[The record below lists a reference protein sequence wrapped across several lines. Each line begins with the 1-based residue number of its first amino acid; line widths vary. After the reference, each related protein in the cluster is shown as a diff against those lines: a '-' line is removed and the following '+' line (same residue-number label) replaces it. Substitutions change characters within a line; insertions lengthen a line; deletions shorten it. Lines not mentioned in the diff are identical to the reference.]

1 MQVERNDRI
10 YVAGHNGLVGSAV
23 VRRLQEAGYG
33 NLLLRSHKR
42 LDLEDALKV
51 GEFFI
56 VERPDVVVLA
66 AAMVGGIQANST
78 YPADF
83 IYRNLMIQ
91 CNVIQAAHMV
101 GVRRLLFLGS
111 SCIYPTFAPQPIM
124 EESLL
129 TGPLEP
135 TNEAYAI
142 AKIAGIKMCSAYN
155 RQHGTNFVSLM
166 PTNLYGPGD
175 NYDLNNSHVLPA
187 LIRKMHEAKHS
198 GSDAVVVWG
207 TGNPRREF
215 LYVDDLADACLFVLE
230 RVGAKEIG
238 EIINVGT
245 GEDLTIAEL
254 ATLIAEVVGFKG
266 RLVFDDRR
274 PDGTPRKLLDVS
286 RLKAAGWQATTP
298 LREGI
303 ARTYADYLRHTTVG
317 GCTTVQVTNSVT
329 AVRLN
334 ELLHG

>member
-1 MQVERNDRI
+1 MKVNKSDRI
-10 YVAGHNGLVGSAV
+10 YVAGHQGLVGSAV
-23 VRRLQEAGYG
+23 VRRLRDAGYQ
-33 NLLLRSHKR
+33 NLVLRSHKQ
-42 LDLEDALKV
+42 LDLENPLKV

-56 VERPDVVVLA
+56 VEQPDVVVLA
-66 AAMVGGIQANST
+66 AAMVGGIQANNT
-78 YPADF
+78 FPADF

-91 CNVIQAAHMV
+91 CNVIQAAQMV
-101 GVRRLLFLGS
+101 GVRSLLFLGS
-111 SCIYPTFAPQPIM
+111 SCIYPKFAPQPIM

-155 RQHGTNFVSLM
+155 RQHGTRFVSLM

-175 NYDLNNSHVLPA
+175 NYDLDKSHVLPA

-198 GSDAVVVWG
+198 GSDVVEVWG
-207 TGNPRREF
+207 SGAPRREF
-215 LYVDDLADACLFVLE
+215 LYVDDLADACLFVRE
-230 RVGAKEIG
+230 RDDAKDIG

-254 ATLIAEVVGFKG
+254 AALIAEVVGFEGK
-266 RLVFDDRR
+266 LVFDGGR

-286 RLKAAGWQATTP
+286 RLKAAGWQAKTP

-303 ARTYADYLRHTTVG
+303 ALTYADYVRCTARG
-317 GCTTVQVTNSVT
+317 GESV
-329 AVRLN
+329 AAA
-334 ELLHG
+334 